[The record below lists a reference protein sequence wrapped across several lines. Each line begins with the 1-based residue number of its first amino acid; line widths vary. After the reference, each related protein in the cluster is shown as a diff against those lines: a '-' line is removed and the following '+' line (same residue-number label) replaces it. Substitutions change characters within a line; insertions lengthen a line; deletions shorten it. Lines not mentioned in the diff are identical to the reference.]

1 MENRGA
7 GNVARNSVVSTMI
20 LLQVLNSRR
29 PKKLMVNAAQKPRLT
44 LNKRTTVKGGTIATV
59 KNAGKIR
66 GLMAASGN
74 ISPIRDLGFLAWQN
88 DLSWM
93 ERQHGPRWD
102 AAVAFEN
109 KQFMDA
115 LKSPNIKHMIKDFTK
130 DLRILESEPD
140 NYKAWSIHHN
150 LFSPVETWSYGSG
163 SDKFSIDAWD
173 VDLSPASNNKYIAA
187 AVQNSDGYERF
198 TLEIYKKDK
207 PYKKVQ
213 QVPNVGPN
221 VAFLHTHLV
230 AYLGSETDHRYNSL
244 RTIHVKSG
252 EITILYELPTDLT
265 QNLEL
270 KRLEDGTACIVKS
283 DFVTEELGIISDDY
297 KTVAWVSKG
306 DSIIPITKDTWIKD
320 NKTSL
325 GLPDEKLESISLKGE
340 WAVTVANGIRTVWSI
355 KDAKAKSQIFVW
367 GEVAYDPREPSK
379 LSISDM
385 RYTPYEV
392 NTLKWKLSPLKP
404 YPYVCSYYNTKAPTF
419 VVFNNNRGLQAS
431 GSYTKGLLV
440 TAYSAYGMTTKVGT
454 LVKRWLPLLK
464 TGWAIASVALPGSGD
479 ADLAWR
485 RAGQRENRF
494 EAIQIFIEAIKD
506 LQEEFSLLPNQT
518 ALYGRSAGGL
528 LVTAAVGQAP
538 NLVGAIYVESPY
550 VDILR
555 TISNPFYSL
564 SKLETKEF
572 GIGSNPTDIIAT
584 GRWSPMERIPAE
596 GYPDLFVIARTDKAD
611 LEVYPYE
618 VLKYIRRVRGHSNGK
633 GPNEKK
639 LVFVSESKGHF
650 TTDQKTRAEDLA
662 LLENW
667 LSKSQVK
674 KNLGDKYKMNGSMMP
689 KMPMKGGRRSRKN
702 RNNMTMK
709 NRNRKNRN
717 RNNMSMKNRRRNRH

>member
-1 MENRGA
+1 MA
-7 GNVARNSVVSTMI
+7 KA
-20 LLQVLNSRR
+20 
-29 PKKLMVNAAQKPRLT
+29 
-44 LNKRTTVKGGTIATV
+44 
-59 KNAGKIR
+59 
-66 GLMAASGN
+66 AASGD

-93 ERQHGPRWD
+93 EGQHGPRWD

-109 KQFMDA
+109 LQFTDA
-115 LKSPNIKHMIKDFTK
+115 LKSPNVKHIVKDFTK

-140 NYKAWSIHHN
+140 TYKGWSIQHDP
-150 LFSPVETWSYGSG
+150 FSPVETWSSK
-163 SDKFSIDAWD
+163 SHKFTIDAWD
-173 VDLSPASNNKYIAA
+173 ADLSSNNKYIAA

-213 QVPNVGPN
+213 QVQNVGPS
-221 VAFLHTHLV
+221 VAFLDTHLV
-230 AYLGSETDHRYNSL
+230 AYLGSEADHRYNSL

-270 KRLEDGTACIVKS
+270 RRLEDGTACIIKS

-297 KTVAWVSKG
+297 KTVSWVSKG
-306 DSIIPITKDTWIKD
+306 TSIIPITKDTWIKD

-325 GLPDEKLESISLKGE
+325 GLPTDETLESISLKGE
-340 WAVTVANGIRTVWSI
+340 WAVTVANGIRTIWSI
-355 KDAKAKSQIFVW
+355 KDARAKSQIFIW
-367 GEVAYDPREPSK
+367 GEVDYDSREPNK
-379 LSISDM
+379 LSISDI
-385 RYTPYEV
+385 RYMPYEV
-392 NTLKWKLSPLKP
+392 DTKKWKLSPLIAQP
-404 YPYVCSYYNTKAPTF
+404 FVCSYYNTKAPTF
-419 VVFNNNRGLQAS
+419 VVFNNNRGLQ
-431 GSYTKGLLV
+431 GPRGLLV
-440 TAYSAYGMTTKVGT
+440 TAYSAYGMITKVGN

-464 TGWAIASVALPGSGD
+464 AGWAIASVALPGSGD

-485 RAGQRENRF
+485 RAGQRENRL
-494 EAIQIFIEAIKD
+494 ASIQTFIEAIKD

-528 LVTAAVGQAP
+528 LVTATVGQAP
-538 NLVGAIYVESPY
+538 DLVGAIYIESPY

-596 GYPDLFVIARTDKAD
+596 GYPGLFVVARIDKTDI
-611 LEVYPYE
+611 EVYPYE
-618 VLKYIRRVRGHSNGK
+618 VLKYIRRVRGSDK
-633 GPNEKK
+633 GRAEKK

-662 LLENW
+662 LLESW
-667 LSKSQVK
+667 LLKQGKLVK
-674 KNLGDKYKMNGSMMP
+674 KNIGGKYKMAE
-689 KMPMKGGRRSRKN
+689 RKN
-702 RNNMTMK
+702 RNLTRKNK
-709 NRNRKNRN
+709 NRKNKNRSNKNRKNRSN
-717 RNNMSMKNRRRNRH
+717 RNRH

>member
-1 MENRGA
+1 MA
-7 GNVARNSVVSTMI
+7 KA
-20 LLQVLNSRR
+20 
-29 PKKLMVNAAQKPRLT
+29 
-44 LNKRTTVKGGTIATV
+44 
-59 KNAGKIR
+59 
-66 GLMAASGN
+66 AASGN

-93 ERQHGPRWD
+93 EGQHGPRWD
-102 AAVAFEN
+102 AAVTFEN
-109 KQFMDA
+109 LHFTDA
-115 LKSPNIKHMIKDFTK
+115 LKHQHIKHLVKDFTK
-130 DLRILESEPD
+130 DLSITVSEPD
-140 NYKAWSIHHN
+140 TYKGWSVQHN
-150 LFSPVETWSYGSG
+150 LFSPVQSWSYGYG

-173 VDLSPASNNKYIAA
+173 ADVGPSAKYMAA
-187 AVQNSDGYERF
+187 AVQNPDGYERF
-198 TLEIYKKDK
+198 TLEVYKKGK
-207 PYKKVQ
+207 PFKKIQ
-213 QVPNVGPN
+213 QVPHVGPN
-221 VAFLHTHLV
+221 VAFLDRHLL

-252 EITILYELPTDLT
+252 EITILYELPTDPT

-270 KRLEDGTACIVKS
+270 KRLEDGSACIIKS

-297 KTVAWVSKG
+297 KTVSWVAKG
-306 DSIIPITKDTWIKD
+306 AYVIPVTKDTWIKD

-325 GLPDEKLESISLKGE
+325 GLPSDEKLESISLKGE

-355 KDAKAKSQIFVW
+355 KDAKAKSQVFVW
-367 GEVAYDPREPSK
+367 GEVTCDPREPTK

-392 NTLKWKLSPLKP
+392 HTLKWKLSPLRA

-419 VVFNNNRGLQAS
+419 VVFNNNRGLQ
-431 GSYTKGLLV
+431 GPRGLLV
-440 TAYSAYGMTTKVGT
+440 TAYSAYGITTKIGT

-464 TGWAIASVALPGSGD
+464 AGWAIASVALPGSGD
-479 ADLAWR
+479 AGLAWR
-485 RAGQRENRF
+485 RAGQRENRLASI
-494 EAIQIFIEAIKD
+494 EIFIEAIKD

-538 NLVGAIYVESPY
+538 DLVGAIYVESPY

-564 SKLETKEF
+564 TKLETKEF

-584 GRWSPMERIPAE
+584 GRWSPMERIPGE
-596 GYPDLFVIARTDKAD
+596 GYPDLFVVARTDKAD
-611 LEVYPYE
+611 IEVYPYE
-618 VLKYIRRVRGHSNGK
+618 VLKYIRRVRGSVKEKANTKHQ
-633 GPNEKK
+633 KK
-639 LVFVSESKGHF
+639 LVYISELKGHF

-667 LSKSQVK
+667 LSEGQNKAN
-674 KNLGDKYKMNGSMMP
+674 KNLGDKYKMNSPMMP
-689 KMPMKGGRRSRKN
+689 KMMGGRRTRKN

-709 NRNRKNRN
+709 KNRNRKNKNRSN
-717 RNNMSMKNRRRNRH
+717 RNRRNRH

>member
-1 MENRGA
+1 MA
-7 GNVARNSVVSTMI
+7 
-20 LLQVLNSRR
+20 
-29 PKKLMVNAAQKPRLT
+29 KL
-44 LNKRTTVKGGTIATV
+44 
-59 KNAGKIR
+59 
-66 GLMAASGN
+66 AASGN

-93 ERQHGPRWD
+93 EGQQGPRWD

-109 KQFMDA
+109 LQFTDA
-115 LKSPNIKHMIKDFTK
+115 LKPLKHLVKDFNK
-130 DLRILESEPD
+130 DLKILESEPD
-140 NYKAWSIHHN
+140 KYKSWSIQHN
-150 LFSPVETWSYGSG
+150 LFSPIQTWSYS
-163 SDKFSIDAWD
+163 SEKFSIDAWD
-173 VDLSPASNNKYIAA
+173 GDLSPSAKYIAA
-187 AVQNSDGYERF
+187 AVQNPDGYERF
-198 TLEIYKKDK
+198 TLEIYKKDE
-207 PYKKVQ
+207 PFKKVQ

-221 VAFLHTHLV
+221 VAFLDSHLV

-252 EITILYELPTDLT
+252 EITILYELPTDPT

-270 KRLEDGTACIVKS
+270 RRLEDGSACIIKS
-283 DFVTEELGIISDDY
+283 DFVTEELGIISDDH
-297 KTVAWVSKG
+297 KSVAWVSKG
-306 DSIIPITKDTWIKD
+306 DSIIPVTKDTWIKD

-325 GLPDEKLESISLKGE
+325 GLPTDEKLESISLKGE
-340 WAVTVANGIRTVWSI
+340 WAVTVANSIRTVWSI

-367 GEVAYDPREPSK
+367 GEIAYDSRKPSK

-392 NTLKWKLSPLKP
+392 DTLKWKLSPLRP

-419 VVFNNNRGLQAS
+419 VVFNNNRGLQ
-431 GSYTKGLLV
+431 GPRGLLV

-464 TGWAIASVALPGSGD
+464 AGWAIASVALPGSGD
-479 ADLAWR
+479 ANLAWR

-494 EAIQIFIEAIKD
+494 EAIQTFIEAIKD
-506 LQEEFSLLPNQT
+506 LQEEFSLTPNQT

-528 LVTAAVGQAP
+528 LVTAAVGQDP
-538 NLVGAIYVESPY
+538 GLVGAIYVESPY

-572 GIGSNPTDIIAT
+572 GIGSNPTDVIAT

-596 GYPDLFVIARTDKAD
+596 GYPDLFVVARTDKAD

-618 VLKYIRRVRGHSNGK
+618 VLKYIQRVRGPFGK
-633 GPNEKK
+633 GKQEKK

-650 TTDQKTRAEDLA
+650 TTDPKTRAEDLA

-667 LSKSQVK
+667 LSKK
-674 KNLGDKYKMNGSMMP
+674 ENKANKNLGDKYKMNGPMMP
-689 KMPMKGGRRSRKN
+689 KMPMKGGRRTRKN
-702 RNNMTMK
+702 RNNMSMR

-717 RNNMSMKNRRRNRH
+717 RNNMSMRNRRRNRY

>member
-1 MENRGA
+1 M
-7 GNVARNSVVSTMI
+7 
-20 LLQVLNSRR
+20 
-29 PKKLMVNAAQKPRLT
+29 
-44 LNKRTTVKGGTIATV
+44 
-59 KNAGKIR
+59 
-66 GLMAASGN
+66 ASGN

-93 ERQHGPRWD
+93 EGQHGLRWD

-109 KQFMDA
+109 KQFTDA
-115 LKSPNIKHMIKDFTK
+115 LKPLKHVVKDFTR
-130 DLRILESEPD
+130 DLSITVSEPEK
-140 NYKAWSIHHN
+140 YKGWSVQHN
-150 LFSPVETWSYGSG
+150 LFSPVQTWSYGSG

-173 VDLSPASNNKYIAA
+173 ADLSPTSKYIAA
-187 AVQNSDGYERF
+187 AVQNPYGYERF
-198 TLEIYKKDK
+198 TLEIYKKSQ
-207 PYKKVQ
+207 PFKKVQ
-213 QVPNVGPN
+213 QVPNVGPS
-221 VAFLHTHLV
+221 VAFLDSHLV

-244 RTIHVKSG
+244 RTINVKSG
-252 EITILYELPTDLT
+252 EITILYELPTDPT

-270 KRLEDGTACIVKS
+270 RRLEDGSACIIKS
-283 DFVTEELGIISDDY
+283 DFVTEELGIISDDH
-297 KTVAWVSKG
+297 KSVAWVSKG
-306 DSIIPITKDTWIKD
+306 DTIIPVTRDTWIKD

-325 GLPDEKLESISLKGE
+325 GLPTDEKLESISLKGE

-355 KDAKAKSQIFVW
+355 KDAKAASQIFVW
-367 GEVAYDPREPSK
+367 GEISYDSREPSK

-392 NTLKWKLSPLKP
+392 DTLKWKLSPLRS

-419 VVFNNNRGLQAS
+419 VVFNNNRGLQ
-431 GSYTKGLLV
+431 GPRGLLV

-464 TGWAIASVALPGSGD
+464 AGWAIASVALPGSGD

-506 LQEEFSLLPNQT
+506 LQEEFSLTPNQT

-538 NLVGAIYVESPY
+538 GLVGAIYVESPY

-572 GIGSNPTDIIAT
+572 GIGSNPTDVIAT

-596 GYPDLFVIARTDKAD
+596 GYPDLFVVARTDKAD

-618 VLKYIRRVRGHSNGK
+618 IMKYIRRVRGHSLVK
-633 GPNEKK
+633 SKHQKK
-639 LVFVSESKGHF
+639 LVYVSESKGHF

-662 LLENW
+662 LLEDW
-667 LSKSQVK
+667 LLKQGQIVK
-674 KNLGDKYKMNGSMMP
+674 NNLGDKYKME
-689 KMPMKGGRRSRKN
+689 RKN
-702 RNNMTMK
+702 RGVTRK
-709 NRNRKNRN
+709 NKNKNRKN
-717 RNNMSMKNRRRNRH
+717 KNRSNKNRKNKNRSNKNRH

>member
-1 MENRGA
+1 MEG
-7 GNVARNSVVSTMI
+7 
-20 LLQVLNSRR
+20 
-29 PKKLMVNAAQKPRLT
+29 
-44 LNKRTTVKGGTIATV
+44 
-59 KNAGKIR
+59 
-66 GLMAASGN
+66 
-74 ISPIRDLGFLAWQN
+74 
-88 DLSWM
+88 
-93 ERQHGPRWD
+93 QHGPRWD

-109 KQFMDA
+109 KHFTEA
-115 LKSPNIKHMIKDFTK
+115 LKPLKHLVKDFSK
-130 DLRILESEPD
+130 DLSITVSDPD
-140 NYKAWSIHHN
+140 KYKSWSVQHD
-150 LFSPVETWSYGSG
+150 LFSPVQTWSYGSG
-163 SDKFSIDAWD
+163 SDKFTIDAWD
-173 VDLSPASNNKYIAA
+173 ADLSPTTGSKYIAA
-187 AVQNSDGYERF
+187 AVQNPDGYERF
-198 TLEIYKKDK
+198 TLEVYKKGD
-207 PYKKVQ
+207 PFKKVQ
-213 QVPNVGPN
+213 QVPNVGPY
-221 VAFLHTHLV
+221 VAFLDNHLV
-230 AYLGSETDHRYNSL
+230 AYLGSEADHRYNSL
-244 RTIHVKSG
+244 RTIDAKSG
-252 EITILYELPTDLT
+252 EITILYELPTDPT

-270 KRLEDGTACIVKS
+270 KRLEDGSACIIKS
-283 DFVTEELGIISDDY
+283 DFVTEELGMISDDH
-297 KTVAWVSKG
+297 KSVAWVSKG
-306 DSIIPITKDTWIKD
+306 DTIIPVTRDTWIKD

-325 GLPDEKLESISLKGE
+325 GLPADEKLESISLKGE

-355 KDAKAKSQIFVW
+355 KDARAKSQIFIW
-367 GEVAYDPREPSK
+367 GEVSYDPREPSK

-392 NTLKWKLSPLKP
+392 DTLKWKLSPLRA

-419 VVFNNNRGLQAS
+419 VVFNNNRGLQ
-431 GSYTKGLLV
+431 GPRGLLV

-464 TGWAIASVALPGSGD
+464 AGWAIASVALPGSGD

-506 LQEEFSLLPNQT
+506 LQEEFSLTPNQT

-538 NLVGAIYVESPY
+538 GLVGAIYVESPY

-572 GIGSNPTDIIAT
+572 GIGSNPTDVIAT

-596 GYPDLFVIARTDKAD
+596 GYPDLFVVARTDKAD

-618 VLKYIRRVRGHSNGK
+618 VLKYIRRVRGHSSVK
-633 GPNEKK
+633 SKDQKK
-639 LVFVSESKGHF
+639 LIFVSESKGHF

-662 LLENW
+662 LLEDW
-667 LSKSQVK
+667 LSEK
-674 KNLGDKYKMNGSMMP
+674 KDLGGKYKMNGSMMP
-689 KMPMKGGRRSRKN
+689 KMTGGKRSRKN

-709 NRNRKNRN
+709 KNKNRKD
-717 RNNMSMKNRRRNRH
+717 KNRSNKNRSNKNRRNRH

>member
-1 MENRGA
+1 MRE
-7 GNVARNSVVSTMI
+7 
-20 LLQVLNSRR
+20 
-29 PKKLMVNAAQKPRLT
+29 
-44 LNKRTTVKGGTIATV
+44 GTIATV

-66 GLMAASGN
+66 SLMAASGD
-74 ISPIRDLGFLAWQN
+74 ITPIRDLGFLAWQN

-93 ERQHGPRWD
+93 EGQEGPRWD

-109 KQFMDA
+109 LQFTDA
-115 LKSPNIKHMIKDFTK
+115 LKRANIKHMVKEFTK
-130 DLRILESEPD
+130 DLSITVSEPD
-140 NYKAWSIHHN
+140 TYKGWSIQHN
-150 LFSPVETWSYGSG
+150 IFSPVQTWSYGSG
-163 SDKFSIDAWD
+163 SDKFTIHAWD
-173 VDLSPASNNKYIAA
+173 ADLSPATGTKYIAA
-187 AVQNSDGYERF
+187 AVQNPDGYERF
-198 TLEIYKKDK
+198 TLEVYKKDK

-213 QVPNVGPN
+213 QVPYVGPN
-221 VAFLHTHLV
+221 VAFLDTHLV
-230 AYLGSETDHRYNSL
+230 AYLGSEADHRYNSL

-270 KRLEDGTACIVKS
+270 RRLEDGSTCIIKS

-297 KTVAWVSKG
+297 TTVSWVAKG
-306 DSIIPITKDTWIKD
+306 ASILPITKDTWIKD

-325 GLPDEKLESISLKGE
+325 GLVNTEKLESISLKGE

-367 GEVAYDPREPSK
+367 GEVTYDPRDPTK

-392 NTLKWKLSPLKP
+392 DTLKWKLSPLRALP
-404 YPYVCSYYNTKAPTF
+404 FICSYYNTKAPTF
-419 VVFNNNRGLQAS
+419 VVFNNTRGLV
-431 GSYTKGLLV
+431 KPRGLLV
-440 TAYSAYGMTTKVGT
+440 TAYSAYGITTKIGT

-464 TGWAIASVALPGSGD
+464 AGWAIASVALPGSGD

-485 RAGQRENRF
+485 RAGQRENRLASI
-494 EAIQIFIEAIKD
+494 EIFIEAIKD
-506 LQEEFSLLPNQT
+506 LQEEFSLTPNQT

-538 NLVGAIYVESPY
+538 GLVGAIYVESPY

-572 GIGSNPTDIIAT
+572 GIGSNPTDMIAT
-584 GRWSPMERIPAE
+584 GRWSPMERIPKE
-596 GYPDLFVIARTDKAD
+596 GYPDLFVVARTDKAD

-618 VLKYIRRVRGHSNGK
+618 VLKYIRRVRGHSVVK
-633 GPNEKK
+633 EKPSTKHQKK
-639 LVFVSESKGHF
+639 LVFISESKGHF
-650 TTDQKTRAEDLA
+650 TTDKKTRAEDLA
-662 LLENW
+662 LLEDW
-667 LSKSQVK
+667 LSKEEKEGK
-674 KNLGDKYKMNGSMMP
+674 KNVGDKYKMAPPAMSGAPTMPGSAGAMP
-689 KMPMKGGRRSRKN
+689 PMKGGARNKN
-702 RNNMTMK
+702 RTNK
-709 NRNRKNRN
+709 NRKNKN
-717 RNNMSMKNRRRNRH
+717 KNRSNKNRKNKNRTNKNRTNKNRKNKD

>member
-1 MENRGA
+1 
-7 GNVARNSVVSTMI
+7 
-20 LLQVLNSRR
+20 
-29 PKKLMVNAAQKPRLT
+29 
-44 LNKRTTVKGGTIATV
+44 
-59 KNAGKIR
+59 
-66 GLMAASGN
+66 MAASGN
-74 ISPIRDLGFLAWQN
+74 ITPIRDLGFLAWQN

-93 ERQHGPRWD
+93 EGQHGPRWD

-109 KQFMDA
+109 KHFTDA
-115 LKSPNIKHMIKDFTK
+115 LKPLKHVVKDFTK
-130 DLRILESEPD
+130 DLSITLSEPD
-140 NYKAWSIHHN
+140 KYKGWSVQHN
-150 LFSPVETWSYGSG
+150 IFSPVQTWSYGSG
-163 SDKFSIDAWD
+163 SDKFTIDAWD
-173 VDLSPASNNKYIAA
+173 ADLSSATGSKYIAA
-187 AVQNSDGYERF
+187 AVQNPDGYERF

-207 PYKKVQ
+207 PLKKVQ
-213 QVPNVGPN
+213 QVPNVGPY
-221 VAFLHTHLV
+221 VAFLDNHLV

-244 RTIHVKSG
+244 RTIDAKSG
-252 EITILYELPTDLT
+252 EITILYELPTDPT

-270 KRLEDGTACIVKS
+270 KRLEDGSACIIKS
-283 DFVTEELGIISDDY
+283 DFVTEELGIISDDH
-297 KTVAWVSKG
+297 KTVSWVSKG
-306 DSIIPITKDTWIKD
+306 DTIIPVTKDTWIKD

-325 GLPDEKLESISLKGE
+325 GLPADEKLESISLKGE

-355 KDAKAKSQIFVW
+355 KDARAKSQIFIW
-367 GEVAYDPREPSK
+367 GEVSYDPREPSK

-392 NTLKWKLSPLKP
+392 DTLKWKLSPLRA

-419 VVFNNNRGLQAS
+419 VVFNNNRGLQ
-431 GSYTKGLLV
+431 GPRGLLV

-464 TGWAIASVALPGSGD
+464 AGWAIASVALPGSGD

-485 RAGQRENRF
+485 QAGQRENRF

-506 LQEEFSLLPNQT
+506 LQEEFSLTPNQT

-538 NLVGAIYVESPY
+538 GLVGAIYVESPY

-564 SKLETKEF
+564 TKLETKEF
-572 GIGSNPTDIIAT
+572 GIGSNPTDVIAT

-596 GYPDLFVIARTDKAD
+596 GYPDLFVVARTDKAD

-618 VLKYIRRVRGHSNGK
+618 VLKYIRRVRGHSSVKSKDQN
-633 GPNEKK
+633 K

-662 LLENW
+662 LLEDW
-667 LSKSQVK
+667 LSEK
-674 KNLGDKYKMNGSMMP
+674 KDLGGKYKMNGSMMP
-689 KMPMKGGRRSRKN
+689 KMTGGKRSRKN

-709 NRNRKNRN
+709 NKNRKDKNRSNKNRKNKNSSNKNRKNR
-717 RNNMSMKNRRRNRH
+717 H

>member
-1 MENRGA
+1 M
-7 GNVARNSVVSTMI
+7 
-20 LLQVLNSRR
+20 
-29 PKKLMVNAAQKPRLT
+29 
-44 LNKRTTVKGGTIATV
+44 
-59 KNAGKIR
+59 
-66 GLMAASGN
+66 ASGN

-93 ERQHGPRWD
+93 EGQHGPRWD

-109 KQFMDA
+109 KQFTDA
-115 LKSPNIKHMIKDFTK
+115 LKPLKHMVKDFTK
-130 DLRILESEPD
+130 NLSITVSEPD
-140 NYKAWSIHHN
+140 SYKGWSVQHS
-150 LFSPVETWSYGSG
+150 LFSPVQTWSYGSG

-173 VDLSPASNNKYIAA
+173 ADLSPGVKNKYIAA
-187 AVQNSDGYERF
+187 AVQNPEGYERF
-198 TLEIYKKDK
+198 TLQIYKKSE
-207 PYKKVQ
+207 PFKKIQ

-221 VAFLHTHLV
+221 VAFLDKTLV
-230 AYLGSETDHRYNSL
+230 AYLGSEADHRYNSL
-244 RTIHVKSG
+244 RTIDVKSG
-252 EITILYELPTDLT
+252 EITILYQLPTDPT

-270 KRLEDGTACIVKS
+270 KRLEDGSACIIKS

-297 KTVAWVSKG
+297 KTVTWVAKG
-306 DSIIPITKDTWIKD
+306 ACIIPITKDTWIKD

-325 GLPDEKLESISLKGE
+325 GLPTDEKLESISLKGE

-355 KDAKAKSQIFVW
+355 KDAKAKSQIFIW
-367 GEVAYDPREPSK
+367 GEVSYDPREPTK

-392 NTLKWKLSPLKP
+392 NTLKWKLSPLRA
-404 YPYVCSYYNTKAPTF
+404 YPFVCSYYNTKAPTF
-419 VVFNNNRGLQAS
+419 VVLNNNRGLITS
-431 GSYTKGLLV
+431 GSYPRGLLV

-464 TGWAIASVALPGSGD
+464 AGWAIASVALPGSGD

-485 RAGQRENRF
+485 RAGQRENRLASI
-494 EAIQIFIEAIKD
+494 EIFIEAIKD
-506 LQEEFSLLPNQT
+506 LQEEFSLTPNQT

-538 NLVGAIYVESPY
+538 GLVGAIYIESPY

-564 SKLETKEF
+564 TKLETKEF
-572 GIGSNPTDIIAT
+572 GIGSNPTDVIAT
-584 GRWSPMERIPAE
+584 GRWSPMERIPAG
-596 GYPDLFVIARTDKAD
+596 GYPHLFVVARTDKAD

-618 VLKYIRRVRGHSNGK
+618 VLKYIRRVRGHSVGK
-633 GPNEKK
+633 RNKF
-639 LVFVSESKGHF
+639 VFISESKGHF

-662 LLENW
+662 LLEDW
-667 LSKSQVK
+667 LSEAN
-674 KNLGDKYKMNGSMMP
+674 KNLGDKYKMNGNGSMMP
-689 KMPMKGGRRSRKN
+689 TMPTMPKMMGGKRNRKN

-709 NRNRKNRN
+709 KNKNRSNKNRSNKNRKN
-717 RNNMSMKNRRRNRH
+717 KNRKNKNRTNKNRKNKD